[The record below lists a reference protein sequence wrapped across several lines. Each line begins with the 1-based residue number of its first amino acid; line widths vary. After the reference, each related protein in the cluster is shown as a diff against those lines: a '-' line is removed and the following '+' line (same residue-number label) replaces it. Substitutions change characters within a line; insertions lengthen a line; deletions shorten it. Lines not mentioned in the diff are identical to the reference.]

1 MIQKINDIEA
11 QELKALAEANI
22 HLFLQVD
29 GSGKGYICPKCG
41 SGSGRKG
48 TGLHL
53 DPKDPTQTHYKC
65 FACGLYADVLELG
78 GGIPAVKDALYK
90 AGLLKNKSDTKM
102 THDTHYTQNTH
113 NTLNTQ
119 KPHNAQDTQDN
130 DNIRKTLEIKAT
142 IKEAE
147 KHLTETNY
155 FTQRGISQ
163 KTAERFHCG
172 YIEQWRN
179 PKAPTMIPASPRIII
194 PTSDTSYLARDTR
207 ENLTEQQKQ
216 YSKQKV
222 GAVQLFNA
230 DALFALDTPCF
241 ITEGE
246 IDALSVLEMGYNAC
260 ALGGVANTE
269 KLAETVQGK
278 TCTHLILYLDSD
290 KAGQDCDIKLQSA
303 LTALGLSH
311 TTITGKDTHKDANDF
326 LRADRASFSVF
337 LAEAQTEAKNALE
350 AEKNEYIKANNV
362 AGYVDSFLSDN
373 EKRAQTPCTKTG
385 FFALDKALDGGLY
398 EGLYILGAVSSVGK
412 TTFILQVADQIS
424 QAGQDVLFFSLEQS
438 RYELIAKSI
447 SRETAQICENEG
459 QPLKTNAKTIRGIT
473 DTSRYDKYT
482 SGEIETLTR
491 AISNY
496 KSKAQNLY
504 IFEGLGDIG
513 VQDIKDAVEKHIRAT
528 GKRPIV
534 FIDYLQIMQAPDD
547 KNRTDKQIVDTNIS
561 SLKKLS
567 RDLKLTIVGISSFNR
582 DSYSAGVNMASFKES
597 GAIEYSSDV
606 LIGLQF
612 TDIDYTKQTDS
623 GKQSIRDQ
631 LEEAKKADPRK
642 ITAKILKNR
651 NGALGDVDFEYY
663 PAYNLYKPVAK
674 W

>member
-29 GSGKGYICPKCG
+29 GSGKGYICPQCG

-147 KHLTETNY
+147 KHIAETDY
-155 FTQRGISQ
+155 MTKRGISE
-163 KTAERFHCG
+163 KTLKRFHIG
-172 YIEQWRN
+172 YDPNWKYPGRPNNKPE
-179 PKAPTMIPASPRIII
+179 PRIII
-194 PTSDTSYLARDTR
+194 PLSEYSYTARTLKN
-207 ENLTEQQKQ
+207 ESTAK
-216 YSKQKV
+216 YIKV
-222 GAVQLFNA
+222 GDNELLNT
-230 DALFALDTPCF
+230 DALFDYTQPCF

-246 IDALSVLEMGYNAC
+246 INALSIIEVGYNAC
-260 ALGGVANTE
+260 ALGSANNISKLENALKE
-269 KLAETVQGK
+269 KTP
-278 TCTHLILYLDSD
+278 THLILYLDSD
-290 KAGQDCDIKLQSA
+290 KAGQECDTKLRNQLSA
-303 LTALGLSH
+303 LGVAYTS
-311 TTITGKDTHKDANDF
+311 ITGEHTDDNDPNDF

-663 PAYNLYKPVAK
+663 PAYNLYKPVVK